1 MIQDDFLL
9 NDSQQKAVETTEGY
23 VRAIAGAGSG
33 KTRALAMRFAWLV
46 EAIGILPSNILCMT
60 FTNKAAA
67 EMRTRITHLIGDEDS
82 GTICTFHGLCN
93 TILLE
98 ESHAINYPKSF
109 MVLDNTDIDDM
120 LKVVYEE
127 RNLTLRDMTFAK
139 ARDRIEIKKI
149 KEYPQYTED
158 LIHMTSQELNRK
170 YEQAKEVDD
179 IIFFGYMVQQRKNF
193 ALDYNDLILLTLKI
207 FRENPE
213 IRNKWQQR
221 FEYIMVDEFQDID
234 PLQYELME
242 TLAQGHK
249 NLFVVGDPDQTIYTW
264 RGANVNFL
272 LHFDE
277 HFPPCQTILFNEN
290 YRSTPQI
297 LNAANSLI
305 SQNHN
310 RMKKD
315 LVPTLMDGAQVHAGH
330 YEDPHMEAANIAAQ
344 IEHLKKKGYAYKD
357 MAILYRAHYMSRPVE
372 DAFLEAGIPYAIY
385 SGVPFFSRAEIKDA
399 LSWCR
404 MLVYQDD
411 IDFLRT
417 INRPR
422 RNIGKS
428 RIAFLKDYAQTHQMS
443 LYQALKANL
452 ETDLFKKTEAEQYV
466 QLIEDYPWQ
475 ERSITRILDDILDF
489 SGYEKM
495 LRLEGGQE
503 RLDNLAELKQAAG
516 EYEMSWGEDVNLEG
530 WLNHAALFSNA
541 DAQTETDKVRM
552 MTIHTAKGLEFDCVF
567 LIGLNEGMFPSRQT
581 RNLEGME
588 EERRLCFVALTRAK
602 KELYLSEAQGV
613 LHSGSNRY
621 PSRFV
626 FDIGLENAKWDPPIP
641 KDLQQAAKR
650 MINLK
655 KNLLPQNKQSDALEA
670 GDLVEHPVF
679 GQGTILEIDPEKQAI
694 VVQFD
699 KLNTR
704 RTLSTRVRLKK
715 LDRPADQKTGW
726 LN

>member
-1 MIQDDFLL
+1 MAQDDFLL
-9 NDSQQKAVETTEGY
+9 NEAQQQAVEATEGY

-46 EAIGILPSNILCMT
+46 EALGIMPSNILCMT

-67 EMRTRITHLIGDEDS
+67 EMRSRITNLIGDEDS
-82 GTICTFHGLCN
+82 GMICTFHGLCN
-93 TILLE
+93 SILLE

-109 MVLDNTDIDDM
+109 MVLDNSDIDDM
-120 LKVVYEE
+120 LKIVYEE
-127 RNLTLRDMTFAK
+127 RNLNLRDMTFSK
-139 ARDRIEIKKI
+139 ARDMIEIKKI
-149 KEYPQYTED
+149 KEYPNYTED
-158 LIHMTSQELNRK
+158 LIHLSSQELLRK
-170 YEQAKEVDD
+170 YQQAQEVDD
-179 IIFFGYMVQQRKNF
+179 IIFLGYLYQQRKNF

-207 FRENPE
+207 FRENE
-213 IRNKWQQR
+213 DIRNKWCQR
-221 FEYIMVDEFQDID
+221 YEYIMVDEFQDID

-242 TLAQGHK
+242 TLAKGHK

-264 RGANVNFL
+264 RGADVRFL
-272 LHFDE
+272 LHFDQQ
-277 HFPPCQTILFNEN
+277 FAPCQTILFNEN

-297 LNAANSLI
+297 LAAANSLI

-310 RMKKD
+310 RIKKE

-330 YEDPHMEAANIAAQ
+330 YETPNLEAANIAAN
-344 IEHLKKKGYAYKD
+344 IEHLKKKGYRYKD
-357 MAILYRAHYMSRPVE
+357 MAVLYRAHYMSRPVE

-385 SGVPFFSRAEIKDA
+385 SGVPFFSRMEIKDA

-417 INRPR
+417 TNRPK
-422 RNIGKS
+422 RNIGKG
-428 RIAFLKDYAQTHQMS
+428 RIAFLKEYAQQHGMS

-452 ETDLFKKTEAEQYV
+452 ETDQFKKTEAAAYV
-466 QLIEDYPWQ
+466 QLIDEYPWQ

-489 SGYEKM
+489 SGYEAM

-516 EYEMSWGEDVNLEG
+516 EYEMSWGEDTNLEG

-541 DAQTETDKVRM
+541 DAQTESDKVRM

-567 LIGLNEGMFPSRQT
+567 FIGLNEGMFPSRQT
-581 RNLEGME
+581 KNLQGME
-588 EERRLCFVALTRAK
+588 EERRLCFVALTRAR
-602 KELYLSEAQGV
+602 KELYLSEAQGQ

-626 FDIGLENAKWDPPIP
+626 FDIGLDHAVWHPEIP
-641 KDLQQAAKR
+641 KDLQEAAKR
-650 MINLK
+650 MISLK
-655 KNLLPQNKQSDALEA
+655 KALLPQSQQADALES

-679 GQGTILEIDPEKQAI
+679 GPGTVLEIDPEKQAI

-715 LDRPADQKTGW
+715 MKRPEGTGW